1 MVGGKPAIPH
11 LPHDNLTNY
20 WMLNGKYFALIMS

>member
-1 MVGGKPAIPH
+1 MAGKAGH
-11 LPHDNLTNY
+11 LASITHGLSY